1 MCNSYPIV
9 YEGGRHVFCPHY
21 EDGVK
26 GRLFFFFA
34 LLESL
39 ASDDIRITVAGG
51 GSLWIAVNW

>member
-21 EDGVK
+21 EDGGWSPGTFV
-26 GRLFFFFA
+26 LFFA

-51 GSLWIAVNW
+51 GRL